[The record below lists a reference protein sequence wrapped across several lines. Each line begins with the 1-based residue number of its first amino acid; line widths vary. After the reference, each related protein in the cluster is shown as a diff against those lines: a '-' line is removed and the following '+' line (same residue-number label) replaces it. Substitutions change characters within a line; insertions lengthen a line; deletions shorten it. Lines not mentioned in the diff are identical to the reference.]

1 MMALREL
8 SRTNNETPRKA
19 AGPVEEVCVFTVR
32 IGRESFGLPIASV
45 HTIFRIGRLTP
56 VPLADPE
63 ILGLVNLRGKITT
76 AISVHARLSQPAPEQ
91 LDDALAIGIDHRGSS
106 FALIVDEVGDVLRI
120 PETSRLPLPYG
131 QDAHVGDALSTY
143 FRLED
148 GLLAVIDVDSLVR
161 LPTAKRN
168 KAA

>member
-8 SRTNNETPRKA
+8 SRTTNETPRKA
-19 AGPVEEVCVFTVR
+19 AGPIEEVCVFTVR
-32 IGRESFGLPIASV
+32 IGRESFGLPIAAV

-56 VPLADPE
+56 IPLADPE

-76 AISVHARLSQPAPEQ
+76 AISVHRRLMQPAPEQ
-91 LDDALAIGIDHRGSS
+91 LEDALAIGIDHRGSS

-131 QDAHVGDALSTY
+131 QDARAGDAHTTY

-148 GLLAVIDVDSLVR
+148 GLLAVIDVDSLFNPQAAR
-161 LPTAKRN
+161 RT